1 MIKVNPFTVTASKTR
16 YSASANS
23 KIPVSHIRNLADSP
37 QFDIHGEIDEKR
49 T

>member
-1 MIKVNPFTVTASKTR
+1 MTMIKVNPFAVTA
-16 YSASANS
+16 S